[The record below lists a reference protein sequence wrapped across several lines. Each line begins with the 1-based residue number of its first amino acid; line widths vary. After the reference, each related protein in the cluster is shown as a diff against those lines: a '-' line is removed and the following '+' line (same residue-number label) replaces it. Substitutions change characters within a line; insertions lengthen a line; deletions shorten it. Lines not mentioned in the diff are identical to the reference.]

1 MPSDV
6 LTLSST
12 ALELQLSPST
22 GGAISQLSF
31 VGEGGPRPI
40 LREGHSPLQN
50 VLEAASFPL
59 VPFVNRVRDGSFT
72 FLGRTVFMAPNMA
85 GDPSP
90 LHGQGWL
97 NAWNVEVSDG
107 TSAVLSY
114 SHEPAEWPWAFE
126 ARQEF
131 RLDDTVLDLVLTCR
145 NLSDE
150 RMPCGLGQHPYFP
163 CGPHTRIETSVRCA
177 WTIDEKVLPVEK
189 VPATGRY
196 DLSDRLICGQDL
208 DNGFGDWSG
217 RVLMNDPGWLFE
229 LELSSPQARFFQIY
243 SPASGGIFVAE
254 PVTHANA
261 ALNAPEPV
269 WVELGLRVLDPG
281 EEMRLD
287 MRLDVRP
294 KSRRS
299 G

>member
-12 ALELQLSPST
+12 DLELQLSPST
-22 GGAISQLSF
+22 GGAISRLSY

-50 VLEAASFPL
+50 VLQAACFPL
-59 VPFVNRVRDGSFT
+59 VPFVNRVRDGSFS
-72 FLGRTVFMAPNMA
+72 FRGRTISMAPNMV

-97 NAWNVEVSDG
+97 SPWTVEEFDRG
-107 TSAVLSY
+107 LAVLSY
-114 SHEPAEWPWAFE
+114 RHEPGEWPWAYE

-131 RLDDTVLDLVLTCR
+131 RLDGSVLDLALTCR
-145 NLSDE
+145 NVSDDP
-150 RMPCGLGQHPYFP
+150 MPCGLGQHPYFP
-163 CGPHTRIETSVRCA
+163 CTEGTRIETSVRHA
-177 WTIDEKVLPVEK
+177 WTVDEDVLPVDK

-208 DNGFGDWSG
+208 DNGFGEWSG
-217 RVLMNDPGWLFE
+217 RALMNDPDWPFE
-229 LELSSPQARFFQIY
+229 LELSSPQVRFFQIY
-243 SPASGGIFVAE
+243 SPASGGIFVGE

-261 ALNAPEPV
+261 ALNAPEPE
-269 WVELGLRVLDPG
+269 WLELGLRVLDPG

-287 MRLDVRP
+287 MRLEVRP

>member
-12 ALELQLSPST
+12 ALELQLSPSI
-22 GGAISQLSF
+22 GGAISRLSY

-59 VPFVNRVRDGSFT
+59 VPFVNRVRGGSFT
-72 FLGRTVFMAPNMA
+72 FRGRTISMAPNMP

-97 NAWNVEVSDG
+97 NPWTVEGSDRG
-107 TSAVLSY
+107 LAVLSY
-114 SHEPAEWPWAFE
+114 HHESGEWPWAYE

-131 RLDDTVLDLVLTCR
+131 RLDGAVLDLALTCR
-145 NLSDE
+145 NISDNP
-150 RMPCGLGQHPYFP
+150 MPCGLGQHPYFP
-163 CGPHTRIETSVRCA
+163 CTKGTRIETSVGHA
-177 WTIDEKVLPVEK
+177 WTVDENVLPVDR

-208 DNGFGDWSG
+208 DNGFGEWSG
-217 RVLMNDPGWLFE
+217 RARMDDPDWPFE

-261 ALNAPEPV
+261 ALNAPEPE
-269 WVELGLRVLDPG
+269 WLELGLRVLDPG

-287 MRLDVRP
+287 MRLEVRP
-294 KSRRS
+294 K
-299 G
+299 